1 MKLTQLAQT
10 LEDIRHSERSDEYWF
25 ARELYPLLGYKAWR
39 NFLPVIERAI
49 VSSRES
55 GNNPEDHFASVRKMV
70 DLGSGARREVDDFIL
85 SRYGCYLIAQNGDPR
100 IPEIAFAQMYFAL
113 QTRKQELLEKSA
125 EEIERIISRRQLT
138 ETEKELVA
146 EIYRRGVT
154 SATDISAIKGSGD
167 KALFGGL
174 STRKVKRKMGID
186 DSRKPLAD
194 VLPSVTLKAK
204 DLAAEMTTINARQK
218 NLWGKD
224 DIKTEHED
232 NNSSLRRTMVDRG
245 IKPED
250 LAPAEDIKKIES
262 RHRQQQKLLEQQYR
276 KSSHKDKN

>member
-1 MKLTQLAQT
+1 MKLAQLAQT
-10 LEDIRHSERSDEYWF
+10 LEDIRHSEHANEYWY

-49 VSSRES
+49 LSSGES
-55 GNNPEDHFASVRKMV
+55 GNSPQDHFAGVRKMV
-70 DLGSGARREVDDFIL
+70 DLGSGAKREVDDFIL

-125 EEIERIISRRQLT
+125 EEIERVISRRQLT

-146 EIYRRGVT
+146 EIYMRGVT
-154 SATDISAIKGSGD
+154 AATDIASIKGSGD
-167 KALFGGL
+167 KAFFGGL
-174 STRKVKRKMGID
+174 STQQVKRKMGLAET
-186 DSRKPLAD
+186 RTPLAD

-204 DLAAEMTTINARQK
+204 DLVNEITTLNARQK

-224 DIKTEHED
+224 ELKVEHID
-232 NNSSLRRTMVDRG
+232 NNESMRRTLVDRG

-250 LAPAEDIKKIES
+250 QPPAEDIKKIES
-262 RHRQQQKLLEQQYR
+262 RHRRQKKQLEQKYK
-276 KSSHKDKN
+276 KSS